1 MPEQTFHRLQNRP
14 LILRGRHVDDFW
26 SLWRGN
32 GPDSKGADAESADG
46 DVIDNIGVNNVITL
60 GEIKALAPQ
69 GRLIAPLDEWQA
81 SAKGAD
87 IAPWLASDVELTVEL
102 AAELASAPLIAI
114 DFPVFTDGRGYSTAR
129 LLRERYGYQGEIRA
143 VGDVLI
149 DQLFYLSRCGFDA
162 FSLREDQVI
171 EDALQ
176 ALGAFSRSY
185 QPGVDCTEPLFRRRL
200 REAAERQAQAHGK
213 PRAEPALA
221 YS

>member
-1 MPEQTFHRLQNRP
+1 MPDQIAQHHSERP
-14 LILRGRHVDDFW
+14 LILRGRHLDDRW

-32 GPDSKGADAESADG
+32 DAE
-46 DVIDNIGVNNVITL
+46 
-60 GEIKALAPQ
+60 GEPSFELKDHKAAAPE
-69 GRLIAPLDEWQA
+69 GRLIAPLEQWQA

-87 IAPWLASDVELTVEL
+87 LAPWLASDVELTAEL

-162 FSLREDQVI
+162 FSLREDQVV
-171 EDALQ
+171 EDALR
-176 ALGAFSRSY
+176 ALKTFSRSY
-185 QPGVDCTEPLFRRRL
+185 QPGVDSTEPLFRRRL
-200 REAAERQAQAHGK
+200 REAGERQPQSRHYATRRQEA
-213 PRAEPALA
+213 ALA
-221 YS
+221 